1 MRWKRT
7 LKIPTI
13 PLSIANPI
21 RTIAP
26 IRGAITGDINT
37 KVKVSSVMALWSN
50 IAIVIKPKK

>member
-1 MRWKRT
+1 MRWKRS

-26 IRGAITGDINT
+26 IRGAITGDIAI
-37 KVKVSSVMALWSN
+37 KVKVLSVIAL
-50 IAIVIKPKK
+50 